1 MHEFAVASVSEVK
14 RTPWHIRVGALVI
27 GWLTAA
33 LVAGAVAFTHD
44 VSTWLL
50 VHLLFLGALSNAIL
64 IWSSHF
70 SAAML
75 RLPDA
80 GREPVEIARLVL
92 FNVGALLVILGMMR
106 GEVPLWNVVVVG
118 AAFCGIAVLW
128 HAVDLIARMRRALP
142 SRFGDTV
149 RYYVVAAL
157 FLPLGIAVG
166 VVLAPDAGSDEA
178 SAQMVLAHVS
188 LNLLGWVGLTVLGT
202 IVTLWPTILHT
213 QVADG
218 SERAARRALPI
229 LTGSVVVVAVGA
241 LTGLRAVAVVGV
253 VGYLVGVVLIGIPR
267 VKECRKA
274 PPSTYAAWSVLAAL
288 LWFTGSLIA
297 FGIILALA
305 NDWESAAD
313 ALDHLAGPLLIGFA
327 AQILLGALSFLIPVV
342 LGGGPATART
352 TNAILGRA
360 GVIRLVAI
368 NGGLVVSLL
377 PVGETAHQVAAL
389 VVLLG
394 LASFLPLAI
403 ASAVVSR
410 KHRQPPTP
418 V

>member
-1 MHEFAVASVSEVK
+1 MSEVK

-166 VVLAPDAGSDEA
+166 VVL
-178 SAQMVLAHVS
+178 
-188 LNLLGWVGLTVLGT
+188 
-202 IVTLWPTILHT
+202 
-213 QVADG
+213 
-218 SERAARRALPI
+218 
-229 LTGSVVVVAVGA
+229 
-241 LTGLRAVAVVGV
+241 
-253 VGYLVGVVLIGIPR
+253 
-267 VKECRKA
+267 
-274 PPSTYAAWSVLAAL
+274 
-288 LWFTGSLIA
+288 
-297 FGIILALA
+297 
-305 NDWESAAD
+305 
-313 ALDHLAGPLLIGFA
+313 
-327 AQILLGALSFLIPVV
+327 
-342 LGGGPATART
+342 
-352 TNAILGRA
+352 
-360 GVIRLVAI
+360 
-368 NGGLVVSLL
+368 
-377 PVGETAHQVAAL
+377 
-389 VVLLG
+389 LG